1 MSNQE
6 KRVFIGI
13 LNGVFILGSYFVYV
27 LFLKK
32 VDSGENILKFYAIT
46 MLVFIVAGII
56 IQILSLIF
64 FSIFI
69 SIKNAINNKDCGTI
83 SKEYEIVEDEMD
95 KLIELKSLGIGY
107 AFVGIGFVIS
117 LITLIL
123 NFEPYVMLNIV
134 FISFSLGAISEGITR
149 LYFYKRGIKNG

>member
-6 KRVFIGI
+6 RRVFISI
-13 LNGVFILGSYFVYV
+13 LNGVFILVAYFIFV
-27 LFLKK
+27 LFFKK

-64 FSIFI
+64 LSIFI
-69 SIKNAINNKDCGTI
+69 SVKNAIENKDYTNV
-83 SKEYEIVEDEMD
+83 SKDCEIIEDEMD

-123 NFEPYVMLNIV
+123 NFEPYIMLNII
-134 FISFSLGAISEGITR
+134 FISFLAGSIFEGVAK